1 MLQTKA
7 DVSKDIL
14 ENITLGRFIRENRV
28 EKNQDGMKW
37 HAFKV
42 GKFFM
47 KHPVHQKFIQSDVL
61 GMIWDHVPTIPR
73 FFVRFV

>member
-7 DVSKDIL
+7 DVSKATL

-28 EKNQDGMKW
+28 EKNKDSMKW

-42 GKFFM
+42 
-47 KHPVHQKFIQSDVL
+47 D
-61 GMIWDHVPTIPR
+61 
-73 FFVRFV
+73 

>member
-47 KHPVHQKFIQSDVL
+47 KHPVVNFDNANPNL
-61 GMIWDHVPTIPR
+61 R
-73 FFVRFV
+73 

>member
-47 KHPVHQKFIQSDVL
+47 KHPVSDL
-61 GMIWDHVPTIPR
+61 IILKNGSSTAKCRRDGKNR
-73 FFVRFV
+73 C

>member
-42 GKFFM
+42 DKFFM
-47 KHPVHQKFIQSDVL
+47 KHPVY
-61 GMIWDHVPTIPR
+61 W
-73 FFVRFV
+73 VRFW

>member
-7 DVSKDIL
+7 AMSKDTL
-14 ENITLGRFIRENRV
+14 KNIALGRFIRENRV

-47 KHPVHQKFIQSDVL
+47 KHPV
-61 GMIWDHVPTIPR
+61 
-73 FFVRFV
+73 

>member
-14 ENITLGRFIRENRV
+14 ENITLGRFVRENRV

-47 KHPVHQKFIQSDVL
+47 KHPVWKISKN
-61 GMIWDHVPTIPR
+61 
-73 FFVRFV
+73 

>member
-37 HAFKV
+37 RAFKV

-47 KHPVHQKFIQSDVL
+47 KHLVL
-61 GMIWDHVPTIPR
+61 VYSKNMMIENILSFLTHLKMTKD
-73 FFVRFV
+73 

>member
-47 KHPVHQKFIQSDVL
+47 KHPVLKN
-61 GMIWDHVPTIPR
+61 T
-73 FFVRFV
+73 

>member
-14 ENITLGRFIRENRV
+14 GNITLGRFIRENRV

-47 KHPVHQKFIQSDVL
+47 KHPVQSL
-61 GMIWDHVPTIPR
+61 ANLERSHTNGTRIGG
-73 FFVRFV
+73 

>member
-7 DVSKDIL
+7 AMSKDTL
-14 ENITLGRFIRENRV
+14 KNIALGRFIRENRV

-47 KHPVHQKFIQSDVL
+47 KHPVWLLHS
-61 GMIWDHVPTIPR
+61 VPAWIICEY
-73 FFVRFV
+73 

>member
-47 KHPVHQKFIQSDVL
+47 KHPVSSYVFVPPWAEVDSLNVL
-61 GMIWDHVPTIPR
+61 HAR
-73 FFVRFV
+73 L

>member
-47 KHPVHQKFIQSDVL
+47 KHPVSTLYAHLSYGL
-61 GMIWDHVPTIPR
+61 GFD
-73 FFVRFV
+73 FENES

>member
-7 DVSKDIL
+7 AMSKDTL
-14 ENITLGRFIRENRV
+14 KNIALGRFIRENRV

-42 GKFFM
+42 DKFFM
-47 KHPVHQKFIQSDVL
+47 KHPVFRYCRNILV
-61 GMIWDHVPTIPR
+61 IW
-73 FFVRFV
+73 

>member
-47 KHPVHQKFIQSDVL
+47 KHPVSTRSKLSPGHIGGV
-61 GMIWDHVPTIPR
+61 
-73 FFVRFV
+73 

>member
-47 KHPVHQKFIQSDVL
+47 KHPVYWRLLSS
-61 GMIWDHVPTIPR
+61 
-73 FFVRFV
+73 VRVFS

>member
-47 KHPVHQKFIQSDVL
+47 KHPVLLVMHYLLRRLQGKTP
-61 GMIWDHVPTIPR
+61 H
-73 FFVRFV
+73 